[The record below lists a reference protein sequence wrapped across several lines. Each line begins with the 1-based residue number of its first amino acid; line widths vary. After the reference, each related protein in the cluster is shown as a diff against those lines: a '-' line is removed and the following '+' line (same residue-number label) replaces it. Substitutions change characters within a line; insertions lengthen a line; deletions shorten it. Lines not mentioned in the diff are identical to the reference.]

1 MISEPTEQE
10 LLKPQKGVKIMTD
23 AELKRLSQK
32 LAGRRQEIIRSRTE
46 LEGQWDELAER
57 EIEFEEGAQK
67 ATLTEIFEQL
77 DEREIK
83 EIEDIDL
90 ALEKIAGGTYG
101 ICEECGRTITRQ
113 RLESLPAVRLCL
125 VCATREEAKTRIPA
139 AVG

>member
-1 MISEPTEQE
+1 
-10 LLKPQKGVKIMTD
+10 MTD

-32 LAGRRQEIIRSRTE
+32 LAERRQEIIRSRME

-67 ATLTEIFEQL
+67 ATLTELFPQL
-77 DEREIK
+77 EEREIK

-90 ALEKIAGGTYG
+90 ALEKIAGGSYG
-101 ICEECGRTITRQ
+101 SCEECGRTITRE

-125 VCATREEAKTRIPA
+125 VCAAREEAKARIPA